1 MKKSEMSEHK
11 ETSLGE
17 EEKELRLHEVRDFF
31 ENLSADFSGYEFDRV
46 IADLKSYTGIDS

>member
-17 EEKELRLHEVRDFF
+17 EEKELRFQKVRDFF
-31 ENLSADFSGYEFDRV
+31 ENLSADFTGYEFDRDE
-46 IADLKSYTGIDS
+46 ANER

>member
-17 EEKELRLHEVRDFF
+17 EEKELRFHKVRDFF
-31 ENLSADFSGYEFDRV
+31 ENLSADFTGYKFDRDE
-46 IADLKSYTGIDS
+46 ANER